1 MDCPHPVRPTVGAHH
16 LGGVVAEVVAE
27 MLAIL
32 KRVAAHEYIM
42 EREFGY
48 TFAAEVRRVI
58 KKAEGDA

>member
-1 MDCPHPVRPTVGAHH
+1 VGAHH